1 MGEGVTSGGTAAN
14 RLGLRPGGD
23 ASSNVLALQAA
34 LDRGGDV
41 AIDEPGVY
49 DVNETLLI
57 GGGTALCCAAGVVL
71 RKVADPEPFTH
82 VLLNRG
88 ALSGEID
95 RGIRVENLRISVN
108 GVDRMMREVYG
119 LRGQVAFFNVADLTI
134 TGFRCDDLDN
144 MQFCV
149 HVCDFEDVLI
159 HDVMIRGGKDGV
171 HFGRGRRFTVSRGVF
186 ATRDDAI
193 ALNAQDYT
201 TSNPTRG
208 DIEDGL
214 IADCYDL
221 PSPTALGRQTGYF
234 CRVLAGA
241 WVDWFEG
248 MAVKHSDTV
257 VSGGWVYRVE
267 GEPGE
272 AERPS
277 MTRPT
282 HEAGAVEL
290 DGIRWGVMQ
299 PADGYSA
306 VVRGVTFRDVTLR
319 APRAGVALHCDN
331 NQFCRGY
338 YPGAVLPAQGDV
350 RLAGVRVAHDGAYPL
365 LTLATPM
372 RRLSLRDC
380 DFGATGV
387 PTSERAGLPGWA
399 GSPVDVQGGVGSP
412 DLPAVLAEVEAD
424 RRFDLRIDAGS

>member
-1 MGEGVTSGGTAAN
+1 MTDAATEHN
-14 RLGLRPGGD
+14 AGPNPPGLRPGGD
-23 ASSNVLALQAA
+23 ASANVAALQAA

-41 AIDEPGVY
+41 VIGVPGVY
-49 DVNETLLI
+49 DVNDTLLI
-57 GGGTALCCAAGVVL
+57 GGGTSLRCAAGVVL

-88 ALSGEID
+88 ALSGAVD
-95 RGIRVENLRISVN
+95 RGIQVENLKVCVN
-108 GVDRMMREVYG
+108 GVDRVMREVYG
-119 LRGQVAFFNVADLTI
+119 LRGQVAFFRVADLTMI
-134 TGFRCDDLDN
+134 GFRCDDLDN

-214 IADCYDL
+214 ITDCYDL
-221 PSPTALGRQTGYF
+221 PSPQGIGEQVGYF

-248 MAVKHSDTV
+248 MPVRHSDTV
-257 VSGGWVYRVE
+257 VTGGRVYRVE

-277 MTRPT
+277 VTRPT
-282 HEAGAVEL
+282 HEAGVAEL
-290 DGIRWGVMQ
+290 DGIRWSVMQ
-299 PADGYSA
+299 PAAGYSA
-306 VVRGVTFRDVTLR
+306 VVRRVVFRDIRLR
-319 APRAGVALHCDN
+319 APRAGIALHCDSGR
-331 NQFCRGY
+331 FCRGY
-338 YPGAVLPAQGDV
+338 YPKGELPVQAD
-350 RLAGVRVAHDGAYPL
+350 LTIESTSVASDHGH
-365 LTLATPM
+365 PM
-372 RRLSLRDC
+372 LSLSTPVNRLRLRGC
-380 DFGATGV
+380 DFGQVPVSTGNNG
-387 PTSERAGLPGWA
+387 GLPPWT
-399 GSPVDVQGGVGSP
+399 GSRIDVRDCVATP
-412 DLPAVLAEVEAD
+412 DLDHAFAAVRDDPRYELAVD
-424 RRFDLRIDAGS
+424 C